1 MIKNIYKINGEER
14 RQIIVMM
21 TEIEWGEIKA
31 IVIRKDILIADINLV
46 NEVKEE
52 AMIQVTKDQREAM
65 THNREK
71 EEAMIPEKKVKEGTK
86 VIYHIQNLQNSNK
99 NKNNVPERKAQDLQ
113 KKEEEILKLFLHHK
127 IEKIIQAILLTI

>member
-1 MIKNIYKINGEER
+1 
-14 RQIIVMM
+14 MM
-21 TEIEWGEIKA
+21 TEIELGEIEA

-52 AMIQVTKDQREAM
+52 AMIQETKDQREAM

-71 EEAMIPEKKVKEGTK
+71 EEATIPEKKVKEGTK
-86 VIYHIQNLQNSNK
+86 VIYHIQNLQNNNK